1 MLLARQVSLPPAVA
15 GGTPVEG
22 VEAEGRT
29 VNEAT
34 DRALTDLGL
43 SREQVDVEVLTEG
56 RPRLLGFRGEPAR
69 VRVTPRAVA
78 PVQQSRPVEDEY
90 DEDDEDEYEDE
101 EEDEDEEEYED
112 DEELEDGDDEEEYEE
127 EEEEELPPAVRR
139 TPVATVESKALP
151 LDAEDVQ
158 VAVTVLENLL
168 ELMGV
173 DADVTPRSPETAGDG
188 VGMIEAVLDVEGDD
202 LGILIG
208 RRGQTQ
214 RAPHRS
220 YDARGGPGSHDRE
233 HRRGRGAQSRD
244 HAHAITVPDPVIA
257 RRGDRREAV
266 AATKQTP
273 SRSPAVRSQSRRVSR
288 ASSAS

>member
-1 MLLARQVSLPPAVA
+1 
-15 GGTPVEG
+15 VEG

-208 RRGQTQ
+208 RRGQTLTSLQ
-214 RAPHRS
+214 YVLNLIVSKQMNRRVAFGVDVDSYRRRREEALVSLAKRMAARVRGTGRS
-220 YDARGGPGSHDRE
+220 VTLEPMPPNERRIVHMTLAEDPAVMTVSIGEGEARKV
-233 HRRGRGAQSRD
+233 
-244 HAHAITVPDPVIA
+244 AITPT
-257 RRGDRREAV
+257 R
-266 AATKQTP
+266 
-273 SRSPAVRSQSRRVSR
+273 
-288 ASSAS
+288 